1 MQGLPSDNF
10 SAENGVLIMQST
22 KPPYVIDPQKQA
34 VKWLKRYMTEDPNL
48 KGQLLQLN
56 TKDASY
62 LAKIELA
69 VRSGQIVILED
80 VTENIDP
87 ALDPII
93 MKQIIRKGGRNIIK
107 IKEKEIEYN
116 DNFRIF
122 MFTRQNNPNLTP
134 ELFAKVIIINFSV
147 VREGLTDQLLS
158 CVVRKENKELE
169 EMKSELVTSTAAKK
183 KQLIALE
190 DQILDQLSNSK

>member
-1 MQGLPSDNF
+1 M
-10 SAENGVLIMQST
+10 
-22 KPPYVIDPQKQA
+22 
-34 VKWLKRYMTEDPNL
+34 
-48 KGQLLQLN
+48 
-56 TKDASY
+56 
-62 LAKIELA
+62 AKIELA

-147 VREGLTDQLLS
+147 VREGLTD
-158 CVVRKENKELE
+158 
-169 EMKSELVTSTAAKK
+169 
-183 KQLIALE
+183 
-190 DQILDQLSNSK
+190 